1 MTKPRVF
8 VTRLIPENGLEMVR
22 QEADVEVWQD
32 PLPPPYET
40 LSQKAQGMDA
50 LLCLLTD
57 KIDANLISAIGP
69 QVKVIS
75 QMAVGFDNIDVPAA
89 TAKGIPVG
97 NTPGVLTDT
106 TADFAWALLMAA
118 ARRVVEGDKFARAG
132 KWKTWGPIDFLG
144 PDVTGATLGIIGFGR
159 IGQGLAKRAQ
169 GFDMRILY
177 FDRRRHPEAERKYN
191 AEYADLNTL
200 LCAADFVSLHT
211 TLSQETYHLMNDA
224 RLKLMK
230 PGGIL
235 INTARGPVV
244 DPEALYRALA
254 SRTIAYAALDVTEP
268 EPIRPND
275 PLLTLD
281 NIIIAPHIASASF
294 QTRAKM
300 ATMAAA
306 NLIAGLRGDRL
317 PNCVN
322 PQVYAHNQICGSHG

>member
-1 MTKPRVF
+1 MTKPRIF
-8 VTRLIPENGLEMVR
+8 VTRLIPEKGMTMVR
-22 QEADVEVWQD
+22 QEGDVEVWKD

-40 LSQKAQGMDA
+40 LVQKVKGIDA

-57 KIDANLISAIGP
+57 KIDGNLIAAIGP

-75 QMAVGFDNIDVPAA
+75 QMAVGYDNIDIAA
-89 TAKGIPVG
+89 ASARGIPVG

-106 TADFAWALLMAA
+106 TADFAWALLMSA

-144 PDVTGATLGIIGFGR
+144 PDVTGATLGIVGFGR

-177 FDRRRHPEAERKYN
+177 FDKKRNPEAERKYR
-191 AEYADLNTL
+191 AQYADLKTL
-200 LCAADFVSLHT
+200 LGEADFVSLHT
-211 TLSQETYHLMNDA
+211 TLSRETYHLMDDA
-224 RLKLMK
+224 RFKMMK
-230 PGGIL
+230 PGGVL

-244 DPEALYRALA
+244 DPEALHRAL
-254 SRTIAYAALDVTEP
+254 SSGTIAYAAIDVTEP
-268 EPIRPND
+268 EPIRPDD

-281 NIIIAPHIASASF
+281 NIVIAPHIASASF
-294 QTRAKM
+294 QTRTRM
-300 ATMAAA
+300 AEMAAA
-306 NLIAGLRGDRL
+306 NLIAGLKGEHL

-322 PQVYAHNQICGSHG
+322 PQVYLSASL

>member
-1 MTKPRVF
+1 MKKPRVF
-8 VTRLIPENGLEMVR
+8 ITRIIPEKGLEAVR

-32 PLPPPYET
+32 PLPPPYEK
-40 LSQKAQGMDA
+40 LVQKIKGMDA

-57 KIDANLISAIGP
+57 KIDANLMDASGP
-69 QVKVIS
+69 QAKVIS
-75 QMAVGFDNIDVPAA
+75 QMAVGFDNIDIPAA
-89 TAKGIPVG
+89 TTRGIPVG

-118 ARRVVEGDKFARAG
+118 ARRVVESDKFARAG

-177 FDRRRHPEAERKYN
+177 FDTRRHLEAEQKYR
-191 AEYADLNTL
+191 AQFVDLNTL
-200 LCAADFVSLHT
+200 LREADFVSLHT
-211 TLSQETYHLMNDA
+211 TLSPETHYLMDDA
-224 RLKLMK
+224 RLKMMK

-235 INTARGPVV
+235 INTARGPIV
-244 DPEALYRALA
+244 DPEALYRAL
-254 SRTIAYAALDVTEP
+254 SSGTIACAALDVTEP
-268 EPIRPND
+268 EPIKPD
-275 PLLTLD
+275 SPLLTLE
-281 NIIIAPHIASASF
+281 NIIITPHIASASF
-294 QTRAKM
+294 QTRSKM

-306 NLIAGLRGDRL
+306 NLIAGLKGERL

-322 PQVYAHNQICGSHG
+322 PQVYA

>member
-1 MTKPRVF
+1 MTKARIF
-8 VTRLIPENGLEMVR
+8 VTRLIPEKGLEMLR

-40 LSQKAQGMDA
+40 LIQKVKGMDA

-57 KIDANLISAIGP
+57 RIDGNLMDAIGP

-75 QMAVGFDNIDVPAA
+75 QMAVGFDNIDIPTA
-89 TAKGIPVG
+89 TSRGIPVG

-132 KWKTWGPIDFLG
+132 KWKTWGPVDFLG
-144 PDVTGATLGIIGFGR
+144 PDVAGATLGIIGFGR
-159 IGQGLAKRAQ
+159 IGQGLARRAQ

-177 FDRRRHPEAERKYN
+177 FDTRRHPEAEKQYH
-191 AEYADLNTL
+191 AQYADLNSL
-200 LCAADFVSLHT
+200 LCESDFVSLHT
-211 TLSQETYHLMNDA
+211 TLSDGTYHLMDDA
-224 RLKLMK
+224 HFKLMK

-235 INTARGPVV
+235 INTSRGPVV
-244 DPEALYRALA
+244 DPQALYRAL
-254 SRTIAYAALDVTEP
+254 SSGIIAYAALDVTEP
-268 EPIRPND
+268 EPIKPDD

-281 NIIIAPHIASASF
+281 NIIIAPHIASASY
-294 QTRAKM
+294 QTRTKM
-300 ATMAAA
+300 ATMAAE
-306 NLIAGLRGDRL
+306 NLIAGLKGEQL

-322 PQVYAHNQICGSHG
+322 PQVYDKKS

>member
-1 MTKPRVF
+1 LSSMNKPRIF
-8 VTRLIPENGLEMVR
+8 VTRIIPEKGLEILR
-22 QEADVEVWQD
+22 REAEVEVWQT
-32 PLPPPYET
+32 PLPPPYED
-40 LSQKAQGMDA
+40 LLQRAKGVDA

-57 KIDANLISAIGP
+57 KIDGNLMDAIGS
-69 QVKVIS
+69 QIKVIS
-75 QMAVGFDNIDVPAA
+75 QMAVGFDNIDIAAA
-89 TAKGIPVG
+89 TERGIPVG

-118 ARRVVEGDKFARAG
+118 ARRVVESDKFARTG
-132 KWKTWGPIDFLG
+132 KWRTWGPIDFLG

-159 IGQGLAKRAQ
+159 IGQALARRAQ

-177 FDRRRHPEAERKYN
+177 FDTRRHPDAEQQYR

-200 LCAADFVSLHT
+200 LRESDFVSLHT
-211 TLSQETYHLMNDA
+211 TLSQETYHLMDDVH
-224 RLKLMK
+224 LKMMK

-235 INTARGPVV
+235 INTARGPIV
-244 DPEALYRALA
+244 DPEALYRAL
-254 SRTIAYAALDVTEP
+254 SSGTIACAALDVTEP
-268 EPIRPND
+268 EPIRPES

-281 NIIIAPHIASASF
+281 TIIITPHIASASF

-306 NLIAGLRGDRL
+306 NLLAGLKGERL

-322 PQVYAHNQICGSHG
+322 PQVYAGN